1 LGIAFDHLSLAVH
14 FVTATINPNLPIYN
28 NVTSLFEYLPFKMV
42 HTRKVT
48 KGAEEEG
55 IKAQNA
61 GPPKATATP
70 SNPAQAVRETTAVV
84 KLWRNFP
91 DISEDDAKTFLSKA
105 NFDVQKA
112 AAAIQ
117 ARLPIILGDEASSG
131 CSQPPRPASAPVK
144 RGANIMGGEV
154 RATSDNPPKT
164 GMAQV
169 SRPRIAVKKK
179 APDLS

>member
-1 LGIAFDHLSLAVH
+1 
-14 FVTATINPNLPIYN
+14 VTATINPNLPIYN

-48 KGAEEEG
+48 KGA
-55 IKAQNA
+55 
-61 GPPKATATP
+61 
-70 SNPAQAVRETTAVV
+70 AVV